1 MTTEIRSEFGQR
13 QSLRTI
19 TMTTSIVSLIFG
31 ALMLIWPVK
40 SAMIVA
46 ILVAVYAIIGGLLH
60 LAHGVLS
67 QGTGRWTR
75 VGFVALGLVFIA
87 AGVLAFGS
95 LGTTTL
101 LLAVIVTTFIGA
113 AWIIDGIVALFSLR
127 LKDPVLPRGDKAHKG
142 WTIFYAVVGVVA
154 GVAVVASPLFAAL
167 WLWLLF
173 GASLI
178 VLGIGGII
186 RAASI
191 GD

>member
-40 SAMIVA
+40 SAMVVA

-142 WTIFYAVVGVVA
+142 WTIFYAGVGVVA

>member
-75 VGFVALGLVFIA
+75 GGFVALGLVFIA

>member
-1 MTTEIRSEFGQR
+1 MTTEIRSEFSHR

-40 SAMIVA
+40 SAMVVA
-46 ILVAVYAIIGGLLH
+46 ILVAIYAIVGGLLH

-75 VGFVALGLVFIA
+75 AGFIVLGLVFVA
-87 AGVLAFGS
+87 AGVLSFGN

-127 LKDPVLPRGDKAHKG
+127 LKDPVLPRGDRAHKG

-154 GVAVVASPLFAAL
+154 GIAIVVSPLFAAL